1 MSEGSLTMPYK
12 DPQKRLEAQRKYRK
26 AIQEK
31 ARAYLDAKRKR
42 ANERKAVPNRR
53 RKPDDETV

>member
-1 MSEGSLTMPYK
+1 MPYK

-31 ARAYLDAKRKR
+31 ARAYLEATRERAK
-42 ANERKAVPNRR
+42 ERKAAPNRR

>member
-1 MSEGSLTMPYK
+1 VPYK
-12 DPQKRLEAQRKYRK
+12 DPEKRREAQRKYRK

-31 ARAYLDAKRKR
+31 ARAYLEANRQRAK
-42 ANERKAVPNRR
+42 ERKAARQTR